1 MVVIV
6 SHNANLGN
14 VIPILFQHR
23 WASAAWL
30 QSTRHPIT
38 SWHWREGLKAE
49 SRFVG
54 TRDYSSLL
62 TAPAA
67 VDYLREWRATPRTV
81 GADSSDEPIVWPTL
95 KVSEEAEED
104 DEGYERAEAFCTRS
118 ALAAREVLGEAWG
131 TGPAQPA
138 ETVCVSPPPS
148 PSPFS
153 SLSLGTSPPL
163 RFFSLSS
170 SSSFSTSSLGGPNGD
185 GAAPTCAYVR

>member
-1 MVVIV
+1 MVVFV
-6 SHNANLGN
+6 SHNANLGT
-14 VIPILFQHR
+14 VIPILFQQR

-148 PSPFS
+148 LSPSLL
-153 SLSLGTSPPL
+153 SLSRYLTATS
-163 RFFSLSS
+163 FFLSL
-170 SSSFSTSSLGGPNGD
+170 FVFFFFYFFFRW
-185 GAAPTCAYVR
+185 AQW